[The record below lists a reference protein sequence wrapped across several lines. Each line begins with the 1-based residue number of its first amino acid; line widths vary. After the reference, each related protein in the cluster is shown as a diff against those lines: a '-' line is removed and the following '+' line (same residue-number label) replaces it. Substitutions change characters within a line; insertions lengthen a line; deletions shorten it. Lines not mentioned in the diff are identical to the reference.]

1 MCVCVYVCI
10 VTTLLV
16 YLHLLVGC
24 VVTFF
29 ADKCMK
35 KPLLSEMTFRIPSYS
50 WNILYLEMTDQ
61 KYLHPVVPLGL
72 IKYGKVSHVM
82 LQK

>member
-1 MCVCVYVCI
+1 MVYQGLGQIIYWLRKKQNLLNKNKPFLLNIQNYNFSIYVITYIYI

-29 ADKCMK
+29 ADKCM
-35 KPLLSEMTFRIPSYS
+35 
-50 WNILYLEMTDQ
+50 
-61 KYLHPVVPLGL
+61 
-72 IKYGKVSHVM
+72 
-82 LQK
+82 

>member
-50 WNILYLEMTDQ
+50 WNILYLEMTHH
-61 KYLHPVVPLGL
+61 KFLHQAVPLGL
-72 IKYGKVSHVM
+72 LKYGKVSHVM